1 MSFGWVVVL
10 ILGMFY
16 IGIVIPNQQ
25 HLKAIDR
32 VLTTVD
38 KAIDAGLITKEEFD
52 EQMKK
57 LAKELGDKDI
67 THSLTK
73 AKEAL

>member
-1 MSFGWVVVL
+1 MSFGWIVVL

-38 KAIDAGLITKEEFD
+38 KAIDAGLMTKEEFD
-52 EQMKK
+52 ESMKEI
-57 LAKELGDKDI
+57 AKGIGAADKNESKD
-67 THSLTK
+67 
-73 AKEAL
+73 

>member
-1 MSFGWVVVL
+1 MNFGWIVLL

-16 IGIVIPNQQ
+16 IGMVIPNQQ
-25 HLKAIDR
+25 RLKAIDR

-57 LAKELGDKDI
+57 LAKELGDKNN
-67 THSLTK
+67 
-73 AKEAL
+73 

>member
-1 MSFGWVVVL
+1 MQFGWIVLL

-57 LAKELGDKDI
+57 LAKELGVKSG
-67 THSLTK
+67 TTGTK
-73 AKEAL
+73 E

>member
-1 MSFGWVVVL
+1 MGFGWVVVL

-57 LAKELGDKDI
+57 LAKELGDKNN
-67 THSLTK
+67 
-73 AKEAL
+73 

>member
-1 MSFGWVVVL
+1 MQFGWIVVL

-16 IGIVIPNQQ
+16 IGMVIPNQQ

-57 LAKELGDKDI
+57 LAKELGDKNN
-67 THSLTK
+67 
-73 AKEAL
+73 

>member
-1 MSFGWVVVL
+1 MQFGWIVVL

-57 LAKELGDKDI
+57 LAKELGDKNN
-67 THSLTK
+67 
-73 AKEAL
+73 

>member
-38 KAIDAGLITKEEFD
+38 EAIDAGLMTKEEFD
-52 EQMKK
+52 ASMKK
-57 LAKELGDKDI
+57 FAKELGDMDN
-67 THSLTK
+67 
-73 AKEAL
+73 

>member
-1 MSFGWVVVL
+1 MHFGWIVLL

-16 IGIVIPNQQ
+16 IGMVIPNQQ

-57 LAKELGDKDI
+57 LAKELGVKSG
-67 THSLTK
+67 TTGTK
-73 AKEAL
+73 E

>member
-1 MSFGWVVVL
+1 MSFGWIVVL
-10 ILGMFY
+10 ILGMFYIGMFY

-38 KAIDAGLITKEEFD
+38 KAIDAGLMTKEEFD
-52 EQMKK
+52 ASMKK
-57 LAKELGDKDI
+57 FAKELGDMDN
-67 THSLTK
+67 
-73 AKEAL
+73 

>member
-38 KAIDAGLITKEEFD
+38 KAIDAGLMTKEEFD
-52 EQMKK
+52 EQIKK
-57 LAKELGDKDI
+57 LAKELGDKNN
-67 THSLTK
+67 
-73 AKEAL
+73 

>member
-1 MSFGWVVVL
+1 MSFGWIVIL

-38 KAIDAGLITKEEFD
+38 KAIDAGLMTKEEFD
-52 EQMKK
+52 ASMKK
-57 LAKELGDKDI
+57 FAKELGDMDN
-67 THSLTK
+67 
-73 AKEAL
+73 

>member
-1 MSFGWVVVL
+1 MSFGWIVVL

-38 KAIDAGLITKEEFD
+38 KAIDAGLMTKEEFD
-52 EQMKK
+52 ASMKEI
-57 LAKELGDKDI
+57 AKGIGAADKNESKD
-67 THSLTK
+67 
-73 AKEAL
+73 

>member
-57 LAKELGDKDI
+57 LAKELGDKD
-67 THSLTK
+67 K
-73 AKEAL
+73 

>member
-1 MSFGWVVVL
+1 MSFGWIVVL

-25 HLKAIDR
+25 RLKAIDR

-38 KAIDAGLITKEEFD
+38 KAIDAGLMTKEEFD
-52 EQMKK
+52 ASMKEI
-57 LAKELGDKDI
+57 AKGIGAADKNESKD
-67 THSLTK
+67 
-73 AKEAL
+73 

>member
-1 MSFGWVVVL
+1 MSFGWIVVL

-57 LAKELGDKDI
+57 LAKELGDKNN
-67 THSLTK
+67 
-73 AKEAL
+73 

>member
-1 MSFGWVVVL
+1 MNFGWIVVL

-57 LAKELGDKDI
+57 LAKELGDKNN
-67 THSLTK
+67 
-73 AKEAL
+73 

>member
-1 MSFGWVVVL
+1 MSFGWIVVL

-16 IGIVIPNQQ
+16 IGMVIPNQQ

-57 LAKELGDKDI
+57 LAKELGDKNN
-67 THSLTK
+67 
-73 AKEAL
+73 

>member
-57 LAKELGDKDI
+57 LAKELGNKN
-67 THSLTK
+67 K
-73 AKEAL
+73 

>member
-1 MSFGWVVVL
+1 MSFGWIVVL

-38 KAIDAGLITKEEFD
+38 KAIDAGLIRRVRRIHEGNRQRDWCGRQE
-52 EQMKK
+52 
-57 LAKELGDKDI
+57 
-67 THSLTK
+67 
-73 AKEAL
+73 

>member
-1 MSFGWVVVL
+1 MNFGWIVLL

-16 IGIVIPNQQ
+16 IGMVIPNQQ

-57 LAKELGDKDI
+57 LAKELGDKNN
-67 THSLTK
+67 
-73 AKEAL
+73 

>member
-16 IGIVIPNQQ
+16 IGIAIPNQQ

-57 LAKELGDKDI
+57 LAKELGDKNN
-67 THSLTK
+67 
-73 AKEAL
+73 

>member
-1 MSFGWVVVL
+1 MSFGWIVVL

-57 LAKELGDKDI
+57 LAKELGDK
-67 THSLTK
+67 SN
-73 AKEAL
+73 

>member
-1 MSFGWVVVL
+1 MHFGWIVLL

-16 IGIVIPNQQ
+16 IGMVIPNQQ

-57 LAKELGDKDI
+57 LAKELGDKNN
-67 THSLTK
+67 
-73 AKEAL
+73 